1 MRKMKN
7 INGYLVVRF
16 NDREKR
22 EHEGTALGNFGVIDA
37 ELYTGILDID
47 RGAMEYDDAETI
59 EEAVELARGLEP
71 ERDAVDDEDKVKVEV
86 IVEIDGQEH
95 NPAKLFAAE
104 KGALERQINS
114 DRYPDID
121 ERTAAHELHGFAL
134 ALRQLG
140 IIKEDAEEFH
150 VGADVFDG
158 VAKLPPTRSADGP
171 RAGWR
176 HLDDDEHFLP
186 PKLYALGQA
195 LAENCPQND
204 CVVYRNIFQQAREL
218 DEALDGLD
226 GYAAEIIRRE
236 LRARV
241 RELGRMYRT
250 NYAVSNYRKG
260 ARA

>member
-37 ELYTGILDID
+37 E
-47 RGAMEYDDAETI
+47 
-59 EEAVELARGLEP
+59 
-71 ERDAVDDEDKVKVEV
+71 
-86 IVEIDGQEH
+86 
-95 NPAKLFAAE
+95 
-104 KGALERQINS
+104 
-114 DRYPDID
+114 
-121 ERTAAHELHGFAL
+121 
-134 ALRQLG
+134 
-140 IIKEDAEEFH
+140 
-150 VGADVFDG
+150 
-158 VAKLPPTRSADGP
+158 
-171 RAGWR
+171 
-176 HLDDDEHFLP
+176 
-186 PKLYALGQA
+186 LYALGQA

-226 GYAAEIIRRE
+226 GYAAGIIRRE

-250 NYAVSNYRKG
+250 NYAISNYRKG